1 MAKVKGDVKTKIIG
15 CKYMGI
21 CTRCGFKFYFNMSQ
35 NDLNRSVL
43 MCPLCKIGDVQ
54 VYGNEK

>member
-1 MAKVKGDVKTKIIG
+1 
-15 CKYMGI
+15 MGI

-35 NDLNRSVL
+35 NELKRSVL